1 MGRALNGIKK
11 MAHTVDDKTN
21 LLAQT
26 KQLRQ
31 KVEKLESLLTK
42 EVSCEDVMEVVAEAR
57 EVVQSLADEVGEDH
71 DAAHKSA
78 A

>member
-42 EVSCEDVMEVVAEAR
+42 EVSCEDVMEVRCGSAGGGAI
-57 EVVQSLADEVGEDH
+57 VGR
-71 DAAHKSA
+71 
-78 A
+78 